1 MKTLYCKW
9 DLTIPLNRIKRGGL
23 EMYKVVLVDDEIY
36 VRKGLRSLIDWEVCG
51 FEVVEEA
58 SNGQQALTVIRNL
71 KPDLVVIDIRMP
83 ILDGLGLIKIVAQ
96 EEEIQPKFII
106 ISGYSDFKYAQTALK
121 YGVLDF
127 ILKPID
133 KEEMEQTLTVLSKSL
148 NKQKT
153 IQEKDREI
161 KYKEIMNQLLFGNAN
176 EKEVAGYL
184 PILGNPKEFYYI
196 IIEVNGLINNTY
208 EQNVAIY
215 KKVCEKI
222 AKVIRDVCDLKEKV
236 WIQDLEQGS
245 IGVLITAN
253 YLNRFQMNVGKFV
266 NWVKEELSNQLS
278 EDVTFY
284 IGSSVPDLRNLKESY
299 ETAQRGLQFKYIQK
313 DGMIFSS
320 EITKKSLHYTELDD
334 SFYHLVLEKMED
346 QSPDSIRGIVDSIF
360 EEFHKRS
367 MARSAIHSTINRIIH
382 SIFKFIKK
390 LEGEPSQLVFFQTML
405 KVQEFNVTLGQLKEL
420 LIDFVLESK
429 EEITKLRRLSTK
441 SEVYKIKQYIDSH
454 YHENISLKTI
464 AAKFYMNPVY
474 LGQLFKK
481 TYGIYFKEYLLQ
493 IRVNEAK
500 RLLRQSDNR
509 IYEIAESVGFNNTDY
524 FVTIFG
530 KIENIT
536 PSEYRNHLKRKV

>member
-1 MKTLYCKW
+1 
-9 DLTIPLNRIKRGGL
+9 
-23 EMYKVVLVDDEIY
+23 
-36 VRKGLRSLIDWEVCG
+36 
-51 FEVVEEA
+51 
-58 SNGQQALTVIRNL
+58 
-71 KPDLVVIDIRMP
+71 
-83 ILDGLGLIKIVAQ
+83 
-96 EEEIQPKFII
+96 
-106 ISGYSDFKYAQTALK
+106 
-121 YGVLDF
+121 
-127 ILKPID
+127 
-133 KEEMEQTLTVLSKSL
+133 
-148 NKQKT
+148 
-153 IQEKDREI
+153 
-161 KYKEIMNQLLFGNAN
+161 
-176 EKEVAGYL
+176 
-184 PILGNPKEFYYI
+184 
-196 IIEVNGLINNTY
+196 
-208 EQNVAIY
+208 
-215 KKVCEKI
+215 
-222 AKVIRDVCDLKEKV
+222 
-236 WIQDLEQGS
+236 
-245 IGVLITAN
+245 
-253 YLNRFQMNVGKFV
+253 
-266 NWVKEELSNQLS
+266 
-278 EDVTFY
+278 
-284 IGSSVPDLRNLKESY
+284 
-299 ETAQRGLQFKYIQK
+299 
-313 DGMIFSS
+313 MIFSS